1 MLDQLD
7 LACALQEKRRVY
19 CADEISVCYDEFNS
33 AVGHTGSAAVAQE
46 RRAAVAAPKLVAPAA
61 LVKTPSKRARVSM
74 RRAIELA
81 QQEVGGRVLSTKSF
95 NSGGQG
101 AQIYQ
106 IRLLVEGERVITV
119 VVDAKGRVRRR

>member
-1 MLDQLD
+1 MPFKRSVGYI
-7 LACALQEKRRVY
+7 ALMKSVY
-19 CADEISVCYDEFNS
+19 VMTGLILLWV
-33 AVGHTGSAAVAQE
+33 TGSAAVAQE

>member
-1 MLDQLD
+1 
-7 LACALQEKRRVY
+7 
-19 CADEISVCYDEFNS
+19 
-33 AVGHTGSAAVAQE
+33 
-46 RRAAVAAPKLVAPAA
+46 
-61 LVKTPSKRARVSM
+61 M

-81 QQEVGGRVLSTKSF
+81 QREVGGRVLSTKSF

-119 VVDAKGRVRRR
+119 VVDVVAIYHIVQTCNA

>member
-1 MLDQLD
+1 
-7 LACALQEKRRVY
+7 
-19 CADEISVCYDEFNS
+19 
-33 AVGHTGSAAVAQE
+33 
-46 RRAAVAAPKLVAPAA
+46 
-61 LVKTPSKRARVSM
+61 M

-81 QQEVGGRVLSTKSF
+81 QEETGGRVLSTKSF